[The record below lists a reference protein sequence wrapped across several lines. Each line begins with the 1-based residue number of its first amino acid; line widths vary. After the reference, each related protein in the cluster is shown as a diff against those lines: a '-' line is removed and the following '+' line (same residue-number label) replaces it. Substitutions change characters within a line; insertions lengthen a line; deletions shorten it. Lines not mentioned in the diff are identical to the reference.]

1 MIKIYQLHLK
11 ILTAL
16 LDSNIYLYQEIKEL
30 RQLIKTWDKKP
41 FNRIEMAEIE
51 KEILG
56 RKLTNRERQVEL
68 RKLNCKITIDGIYKE
83 AINHLMD
90 ND

>member
-1 MIKIYQLHLK
+1 
-11 ILTAL
+11 
-16 LDSNIYLYQEIKEL
+16 
-30 RQLIKTWDKKP
+30 
-41 FNRIEMAEIE
+41 MAEIE